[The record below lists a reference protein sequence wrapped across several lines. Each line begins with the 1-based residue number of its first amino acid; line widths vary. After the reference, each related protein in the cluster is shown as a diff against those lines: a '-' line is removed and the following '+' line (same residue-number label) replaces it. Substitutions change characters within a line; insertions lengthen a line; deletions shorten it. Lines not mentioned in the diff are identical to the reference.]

1 MVIIDH
7 TIVNDAAGADPLP
20 SAIDMRC
27 MMTRRAI
34 RWALSLALTVS
45 GVMITLQISAAQAIS
60 PDSRTAIVGG
70 TVIDGNGG
78 PPIADAVILIEGA
91 RITAVGPRRA
101 VSIPAGA
108 RQIDAHGQWI
118 VPGLID
124 TNVHL
129 SLYGGQNDRYETMVR
144 YQPREAEIVLEAAQI
159 DLSYGV
165 TTVRDSYGALP
176 ALTKTRDAIAR
187 GDAIGARILAA
198 GNILGWSGPYSFSFS
213 RVMGS
218 LTLFQEQMND
228 YIAQGGGEELMAM
241 TPDELRRAIDA
252 YLDKGPDFLK
262 FGGTSHFS
270 DPTYIGFSPE
280 AQRVIVEEAHKR
292 NRAAETHSTSI
303 EGLRVSIAAGIDGI
317 QHPELLD
324 GRELPDDMVATI
336 RDRGLIC
343 SMLAST
349 ITGPAWKRH
358 LKAKDEAAK
367 KRADAEQ
374 ETPSA
379 AREKTTAERRKEAV
393 DAGADLEARRANAQK
408 LIGAGCRITPGTDSY
423 WAAAAELSRTPKPKE
438 QDHGIGT
445 IMAIEGLVELGMTP
459 SQAIVSAT
467 KNGAIAARGLKDFGT
482 IEQGKLADVV
492 LLSADPLAD
501 IGNLRKVAAVMK
513 DGRVVD
519 RDKLPATRVL
529 SAPPPAK
536 SVTSASAKGNR

>member
-1 MVIIDH
+1 MPQRL
-7 TIVNDAAGADPLP
+7 TW
-20 SAIDMRC
+20 
-27 MMTRRAI
+27 
-34 RWALSLALTVS
+34 WAMPFGLALFAV
-45 GVMITLQISAAQAIS
+45 VMIQTPAAQA
-60 PDSRTAIVGG
+60 PGGRTAIVGG
-70 TVIDGNGG
+70 TVVDGNGG
-78 PPIADAVILIEGA
+78 SPIADAVILIDGA
-91 RITAVGPRRA
+91 RITAVGPRGSVA
-101 VSIPAGA
+101 IPADA

-118 VPGLID
+118 MPGMID

-176 ALTKTRDAIAR
+176 ALTKVRDAIAR
-187 GDAIGARILAA
+187 GDAVGARILAA

-213 RVMGS
+213 RVMGQ

-241 TPDELRRAIDA
+241 TPSELRVAIDA

-270 DPTYIGFSPE
+270 EPTYIGFSPE

-292 NRAAETHSTSI
+292 NRAAETHSTSV

-324 GRELPDDMVATI
+324 GRELPDDMVADITQ
-336 RDRGLIC
+336 RGLMC
-343 SMLAST
+343 SMLVST
-349 ITGPAWKRH
+349 ITGPAWTRH

-367 KRADAEQ
+367 KRAEAQKD
-374 ETPSA
+374 TPAPS
-379 AREKTTAERRKEAV
+379 REKTTAERRKEAA
-393 DAGADLEARRANAQK
+393 DEGADLEARRANAQK
-408 LIGAGCRITPGTDSY
+408 LIRAGARITPGTDSY

-459 SQAIVSAT
+459 SQAIVAGT
-467 KNGAIAARGLKDFGT
+467 RNGAIAARGIKEFGT
-482 IEQGKLADVV
+482 IEPGKIADLVM
-492 LLSADPLAD
+492 LTANPLAD
-501 IGNLRKVAAVMK
+501 ISNLRHVAAVMK
-513 DGRVVD
+513 NGRVVD
-519 RDKLPATRVL
+519 RATLPAVRVL
-529 SAPPPAK
+529 SAAPPASK
-536 SVTSASAKGNR
+536 TSTSAKEGR